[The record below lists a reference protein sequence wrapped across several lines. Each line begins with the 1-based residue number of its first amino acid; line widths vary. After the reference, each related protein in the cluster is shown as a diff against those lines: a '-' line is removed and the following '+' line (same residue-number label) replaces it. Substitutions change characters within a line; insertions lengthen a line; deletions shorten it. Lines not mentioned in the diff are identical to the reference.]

1 MNSKFDLKGIDFTEL
16 LMSKIE
22 KKYIS
27 LFAVEINK
35 NFLQMK
41 SFYKQISTEIKRY
54 NELFKIY
61 ESIKKF

>member
-1 MNSKFDLKGIDFTEL
+1 MINSKFDLKGIDFTEL

-35 NFLQMK
+35 NFL
-41 SFYKQISTEIKRY
+41 
-54 NELFKIY
+54 
-61 ESIKKF
+61 

>member
-1 MNSKFDLKGIDFTEL
+1 MNSKFDLKEIDFTEL

-35 NFLQMK
+35 NFL
-41 SFYKQISTEIKRY
+41 
-54 NELFKIY
+54 
-61 ESIKKF
+61 